1 MRRKD
6 REVID
11 RADILQIMD
20 TCEVVSL
27 ALADGDWP
35 YVVELNFGY
44 IEKDGKLALY
54 FHGAKEGT
62 KIELIRKNPNA
73 AFAMSCDHLYVP
85 GGTGC
90 SATYRFSSVC
100 GRGKIAIVEGAE
112 KLEALTALMAH
123 YEKDKVYKFEEQHAA
138 PTCVLKLE
146 VESVSGKRKIIK

>member
-6 REVID
+6 REVTG

-20 TCEVVSL
+20 DCEVVSL
-27 ALADGDWP
+27 ALTDEDWP

-44 IEKDGKLALY
+44 LERDGKLALY
-54 FHGAKEGT
+54 FHGAYEGT

-85 GGTGC
+85 GSTGC

-100 GRGKIAIVEGAE
+100 GRGKITVIDGPE
-112 KLEALTALMAH
+112 KLEALAALMAH
-123 YEKDKVYKFEEQHAA
+123 YEKDKIYAFEDKHAA
-138 PTCVLKLE
+138 STCVMKLD
-146 VESVSGKRKIIK
+146 VEFVSGKRKVIM